1 MPETSLTKHRVRT
14 KEHWSSKLPDLP
26 LLENW
31 LLENKKITADQIAE
45 CAEIAR
51 EEAQNIAKVMIDKGY
66 VFERSIL
73 NFYSEQLGIDY
84 HDTFVKKTLEDLDFS
99 QGFFNRFNIAV
110 LDNMGIIPIKY
121 ETTDTSGVVQIYH
134 VHIVLSD
141 PWQLRDITNTVT
153 DVIRAI
159 NLENLGKNKG
169 GIGGQFN
176 TTSAEYEVFNED
188 PQVEIYA
195 ELAKSNDIKQVLQEI
210 GSNVEVAVYAD
221 KEEAEA
227 LRQWNDIIN
236 RAIKSKASDVH
247 VSPISSKG
255 GLWVRYRIDGEM
267 EDIIKTARYT
277 REEYQILLNKIM
289 VEANLDT
296 THKAVPQSGAFQH
309 IYEKNI
315 YDMRIEVIYNSFCSQ
330 QFDGNKIMIR
340 ILYNTSSITLE
351 SLGLYPEDLEIMRQM
366 YGQPSG
372 MMLATGPTS
381 SGKSTTMFSI
391 LQQLDLVHRLC
402 YTAED
407 PVEYHLEN
415 AIQIP
420 VSEPEGRTYAVIVRS
435 LMRLDPDILYLGEI
449 RDGESAKSAIQIA
462 NTGHT
467 VFSTLHTNSS
477 YSVPQRLFS
486 MGVPTYM
493 MASALSG
500 VIAQR
505 LVRRLCPHCLE
516 KYKPNKQVMDLL
528 ELSSN
533 ETFYRGTG
541 HTPSGNICPYCKG
554 KGYKGRIGI
563 YELLPLFRHP
573 GWEKYVEKPNELRT
587 VMMGCGYTDLYG
599 DAMRKVRDKLVSP
612 DSLAG
617 VIAPVNNDNAG
628 YL

>member
-159 NLENLGKNKG
+159 NLENLGKNTG

-267 EDIIKTARYT
+267 EDIIKSTKSDLK
-277 REEYQILLNKIM
+277 LL
-289 VEANLDT
+289 
-296 THKAVPQSGAFQH
+296 
-309 IYEKNI
+309 
-315 YDMRIEVIYNSFCSQ
+315 
-330 QFDGNKIMIR
+330 
-340 ILYNTSSITLE
+340 
-351 SLGLYPEDLEIMRQM
+351 
-366 YGQPSG
+366 
-372 MMLATGPTS
+372 
-381 SGKSTTMFSI
+381 
-391 LQQLDLVHRLC
+391 
-402 YTAED
+402 
-407 PVEYHLEN
+407 
-415 AIQIP
+415 
-420 VSEPEGRTYAVIVRS
+420 
-435 LMRLDPDILYLGEI
+435 
-449 RDGESAKSAIQIA
+449 
-462 NTGHT
+462 
-467 VFSTLHTNSS
+467 
-477 YSVPQRLFS
+477 
-486 MGVPTYM
+486 
-493 MASALSG
+493 
-500 VIAQR
+500 
-505 LVRRLCPHCLE
+505 
-516 KYKPNKQVMDLL
+516 
-528 ELSSN
+528 
-533 ETFYRGTG
+533 
-541 HTPSGNICPYCKG
+541 
-554 KGYKGRIGI
+554 
-563 YELLPLFRHP
+563 
-573 GWEKYVEKPNELRT
+573 
-587 VMMGCGYTDLYG
+587 
-599 DAMRKVRDKLVSP
+599 
-612 DSLAG
+612 
-617 VIAPVNNDNAG
+617 
-628 YL
+628 